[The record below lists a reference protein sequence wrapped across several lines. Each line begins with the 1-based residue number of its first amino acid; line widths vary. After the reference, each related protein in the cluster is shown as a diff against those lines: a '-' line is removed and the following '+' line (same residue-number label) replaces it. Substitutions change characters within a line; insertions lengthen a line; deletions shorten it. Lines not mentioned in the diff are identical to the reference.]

1 MELSEPRPRDEI
13 TVGCFQ
19 HTSSLVAQCPLS
31 RISPTPRYP
40 SITAHSLHRQ
50 HSVFVPRYLL
60 SIPFGLSVLN
70 LDDRS
75 IDVYF
80 GVAVSTTDFSIYL
93 AVGLERLH
101 SGNWTY
107 VNMRGPSAHLC
118 LMYSRRTAKA
128 GAR

>member
-80 GVAVSTTDFSIYL
+80 NLALLFLQLTFLSTL
-93 AVGLERLH
+93 RWAL
-101 SGNWTY
+101 
-107 VNMRGPSAHLC
+107 RGSFRELDVRKYEGPECSFVPHVL
-118 LMYSRRTAKA
+118 
-128 GAR
+128 